1 VRAGNADKGERTVSP
16 VKYELEPWHDPADD
30 PDLPAL
36 PPARV
41 EVERFTTGARI
52 IDVVYITFLFTP
64 FVQAVM
70 ANLGGKLGD
79 TLDAS
84 TRHLLHQLL
93 RRTREP
99 ATGQRDPARTRTIE
113 VYLQHELS
121 GARIH
126 LTDELP
132 LEAVRQLAGLDFT
145 APVTADAYLSWKPPH
160 DPHGQWV
167 AYEIDP
173 TQPSGRTRL
182 ATWAPHERQWNPE

>member
-1 VRAGNADKGERTVSP
+1 VSP
-16 VKYELEPWHDPADD
+16 VKYELEPWQDPADD

-79 TLDAS
+79 TLDSS

-99 ATGQRDPARTRTIE
+99 ATQQQDPARTRSIE
-113 VYLQHELS
+113 VYLQHEQS
-121 GARIH
+121 GARVH

-145 APVTADAYLSWKPPH
+145 TTVTAHAYVSWKPPH
-160 DPHGQWV
+160 DSHGQWV

-173 TQPSGRTRL
+173 IQPSGRTRL
-182 ATWAPHERQWNPE
+182 ATWDPHERQWNPE